1 MSELIE
7 DREITSIPSGVIQP
21 TPNEIIEE
29 QVQENIL
36 EVKNIDELD
45 LDLDEIQEPT
55 QIFKKPMIT
64 QLKKKKKLSERQI
77 AHLKKM
83 RERKKEK
90 AKLKKINK
98 INKLKPVQKQ
108 EVQKPMIQKP
118 MIQKPIINNTN
129 NFNFDQ
135 FLGNVDKMINVLNKW
150 NTNTRPQQQPQSR
163 PQKQQIQKPVHK
175 VVKSHKKVIQQ
186 PSTMDFLNINCRN
199 NFRRP
204 FE

>member
-7 DREITSIPSGVIQP
+7 DREITSIPSSEIEQNP
-21 TPNEIIEE
+21 YEIIEE
-29 QVQENIL
+29 QVKENIL

-45 LDLDEIQEPT
+45 LDLNEIQEPT

-64 QLKKKKKLSERQI
+64 QQKKKKKISERQR

-83 RERKKEK
+83 REIRKEK

-98 INKLKPVQKQ
+98 LKPMQKEVVQKQ
-108 EVQKPMIQKP
+108 EVQKQEVQKKVV
-118 MIQKPIINNTN
+118 QKPIINNTN

-135 FLGNVDKMINVLNKW
+135 FIGNVDKMINVLNKW
-150 NTNTRPQQQPQSR
+150 NMRSQPQPR
-163 PQKQQIQKPVHK
+163 PQKQQIHNK